1 MTTGAALSRR
11 RFLAL
16 SAASAAWLA
25 PGRTRSAIAA
35 EPERLLALR
44 SVHTG
49 ERVDALYW
57 AEGHVVPEGLA
68 AIERVLRDH
77 RTGETHPVDRD
88 LLDVLV
94 ALRTA
99 LGTRA
104 EYEVISGY
112 RSPRSNAALVH
123 TTSGVAR
130 DSLHVQGMAIDLRLP
145 GRPLSAVRDAAASLR
160 AGGVGFYPASG
171 FVHVDVG
178 RVRYW

>member
-1 MTTGAALSRR
+1 MSGAAHLSRR
-11 RFLAL
+11 RLLAL
-16 SAASAAWLA
+16 GAAAAAWLA
-25 PGRTRSAIAA
+25 PGLARAASAGPVRS
-35 EPERLLALR
+35 LTLR

-49 ERVDALYW
+49 ERVDAVYW
-57 AEGHVVPEGLA
+57 AGGGIVAEGFA

-77 RTGETHPVDRD
+77 RTDETHPIDRR

-94 ALRTA
+94 SLSAALD
-99 LGTRA
+99 TRA

-112 RSPRSNAALVH
+112 RSPRSNAMLVRA
-123 TTSGVAR
+123 TAGVVR
-130 DSLHVQGMAIDLRLP
+130 DSLHVKGMAIDVRLP
-145 GRPLSAVRDAAASLR
+145 GRPLPAVRDAAASLR